1 MYVVGTVGVEK
12 RALPQGLDLFVYT
25 MVISIAKAKIQT
37 KQNVTLTFANFLIN
51 NLLANR
57 LHPGNEVSYT
67 DFIVAPLII
76 IGQLHKD
83 RLDSLVC
90 LKLLRSLCLKLIM

>member
-37 KQNVTLTFANFLIN
+37 KQRHIDICYYWLIDCTPTTKCYI
-51 NLLANR
+51 R
-57 LHPGNEVSYT
+57 T
-67 DFIVAPLII
+67 
-76 IGQLHKD
+76 
-83 RLDSLVC
+83 
-90 LKLLRSLCLKLIM
+90 